1 MVYVAIAGCVVLTVA
16 TIIITAFVTNR
27 IVRNKS
33 EREVKTV
40 QREYIAK
47 SKKKEEVIQDANEKK
62 EQVNAT
68 DTQSSFNASI
78 DVLHQLSQKRK

>member
-1 MVYVAIAGCVVLTVA
+1 MFITVVL
-16 TIIITAFVTNR
+16 IIFVVITAVVTAIISRWASNSKQKK
-27 IVRNKS
+27 IISSMAQDYS
-33 EREVKTV
+33 ER
-40 QREYIAK
+40 A
-47 SKKKEEVIQDANEKK
+47 KKKEEIMKDANKKK

>member
-1 MVYVAIAGCVVLTVA
+1 MFITVVL
-16 TIIITAFVTNR
+16 IIFVVITAVVTALISGWASDLKQKKIISSMAQDYSAR
-27 IVRNKS
+27 
-33 EREVKTV
+33 
-40 QREYIAK
+40 A
-47 SKKKEEVIQDANEKK
+47 KKKEEVLKDANEKK